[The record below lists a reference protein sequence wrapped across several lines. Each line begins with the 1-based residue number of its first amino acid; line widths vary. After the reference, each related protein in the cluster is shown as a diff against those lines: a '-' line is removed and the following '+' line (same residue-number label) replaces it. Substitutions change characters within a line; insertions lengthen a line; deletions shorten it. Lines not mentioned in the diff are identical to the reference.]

1 MLPLSVAHILLA
13 AIVALSILMMLI
25 RPRGIAEVYWISG
38 GAVLLAAL
46 RRCTWSSKSV
56 AAWTNGLRPSNSAPL
71 SPAAPSTLASKERCL
86 LMSHQ
91 SSNRPVLKESMEI
104 TAMETVERSA
114 DKTGQIPAW
123 EHGNDGLNR

>member
-46 RRCTWSSKSV
+46 RRCTWSSKSGSCMDERLAPQQFSSAQPGCPIDFGVKGTVFIDV
-56 AAWTNGLRPSNSAPL
+56 ASVEQSAGF
-71 SPAAPSTLASKERCL
+71 ER
-86 LMSHQ
+86 
-91 SSNRPVLKESMEI
+91 V
-104 TAMETVERSA
+104 
-114 DKTGQIPAW
+114 
-123 EHGNDGLNR
+123 HGNNSHGNGGTECG